1 MVLRGIS
8 KSLKFEILDTTELVK
23 EVFERVKPNL
33 IYSERIAKMTTLAAI
48 LAQDIKSSNTRSS
61 ITLKT
66 EGALQSIIA
75 KTSANAN
82 VAVKVN
88 IDEEK
93 HNKLLEAIKN
103 DDREEVNKLFSLNDG
118 TLQIMIDYGLK
129 TPYNSIFKIK
139 DNLLELAMNDYYEK
153 STQTKSILIT
163 SVSYDENT
171 NFSKSSGLL
180 IQLLPNGDEEVF
192 NFILEKLNRLTSI
205 TKMLEHNFSLERI
218 AYLIFENDIE
228 LFENENK
235 YKGLPYDKLPKIE
248 DIKILD
254 TNEIKFECDCSR
266 SYMGR
271 ALINS
276 VSNKELEEMIKE
288 DGNIEIVCS
297 FCGEKYIFNNIEE
310 VLKYE

>member
-129 TPYNSIFKIK
+129 NPYNSIFKIK

-218 AYLIFENDIE
+218 AHLIFENDIE

-248 DIKILD
+248 NIKILD

>member
-75 KTSANAN
+75 KTSSNAN

-163 SVSYDENT
+163 SISYDENT

-218 AYLIFENDIE
+218 AHLVFENDIE

-235 YKGLPYDKLPKIE
+235 YKGLPYDKLPKI
-248 DIKILD
+248 
-254 TNEIKFECDCSR
+254 
-266 SYMGR
+266 
-271 ALINS
+271 
-276 VSNKELEEMIKE
+276 
-288 DGNIEIVCS
+288 
-297 FCGEKYIFNNIEE
+297 
-310 VLKYE
+310 

>member
-103 DDREEVNKLFSLNDG
+103 DDKEEVNKLFSLNDG

-205 TKMLEHNFSLERI
+205 TKMLEYNFSLERI
-218 AYLIFENDIE
+218 AHLIFENDIE

>member
-23 EVFERVKPNL
+23 EVFERVKPHL

-75 KTSANAN
+75 KTSTNAN

-93 HNKLLEAIKN
+93 HNKLLEAIEN
-103 DDREEVNKLFSLNDG
+103 DNREEINKLYSLNDG

-129 TPYNSIFKIK
+129 NPYNSIFKIK

-153 STQTKSILIT
+153 SAQTKSILIT
-163 SVSYDENT
+163 SVSYDDNT

-180 IQLLPNGDEEVF
+180 IQLLPNGNEEVF

-218 AYLIFENDIE
+218 ANLIFENDIE

-288 DGNIEIVCS
+288 DGDIEIVCS

>member
-1 MVLRGIS
+1 MILRGIS

-103 DDREEVNKLFSLNDG
+103 DNKEEINKLYSLNDG

-129 TPYNSIFKIK
+129 NPYNSIFKIK

-163 SVSYDENT
+163 SVSYDDNT

-218 AYLIFENDIE
+218 AHLIFENDIE

>member
-75 KTSANAN
+75 KTSSNAN

-103 DDREEVNKLFSLNDG
+103 DDKEEVNKLFSLNDA
-118 TLQIMIDYGLK
+118 TLQIRIDYGLK
-129 TPYNSIFKIK
+129 NPYNSIFKIK

-218 AYLIFENDIE
+218 AHLIFENDIE

>member
-103 DDREEVNKLFSLNDG
+103 DDKEEVNKLFSLNDG

-129 TPYNSIFKIK
+129 IPYNSIFKIK

-163 SVSYDENT
+163 SVSYDDNT

-218 AYLIFENDIE
+218 AHLIFENDIE

>member
-82 VAVKVN
+82 VVVKVN

-218 AYLIFENDIE
+218 AHLIFENDIE

>member
-23 EVFERVKPNL
+23 EVFERVKPHL

-75 KTSANAN
+75 KTSTNAN

-93 HNKLLEAIKN
+93 HNKLLEAIEN
-103 DDREEVNKLFSLNDG
+103 DNKEEINKLYSLNDG

-129 TPYNSIFKIK
+129 NPYNSIFKIK
-139 DNLLELAMNDYYEK
+139 DNLLDLAMNDYYEK
-153 STQTKSILIT
+153 SAQTKSILIT
-163 SVSYDENT
+163 SVSYDDNT

-180 IQLLPNGDEEVF
+180 IQLLPNGNEEVF

-218 AYLIFENDIE
+218 ANLIFENDIE

-248 DIKILD
+248 DIKIFD

-297 FCGEKYIFNNIEE
+297 FCGEKYIFNNIGE

>member
-103 DDREEVNKLFSLNDG
+103 DDKEEINKLFSLNDG

-129 TPYNSIFKIK
+129 NPYNSIFKIK

-218 AYLIFENDIE
+218 VHLIFENDIE

>member
-103 DDREEVNKLFSLNDG
+103 DDKEEINKLFSLNDG

-129 TPYNSIFKIK
+129 NPYNSIFKIK

-218 AYLIFENDIE
+218 AHLIFENDIE

>member
-129 TPYNSIFKIK
+129 NPYNSIFKIK

-153 STQTKSILIT
+153 STHTK
-163 SVSYDENT
+163 
-171 NFSKSSGLL
+171 
-180 IQLLPNGDEEVF
+180 
-192 NFILEKLNRLTSI
+192 
-205 TKMLEHNFSLERI
+205 
-218 AYLIFENDIE
+218 
-228 LFENENK
+228 
-235 YKGLPYDKLPKIE
+235 
-248 DIKILD
+248 
-254 TNEIKFECDCSR
+254 
-266 SYMGR
+266 
-271 ALINS
+271 
-276 VSNKELEEMIKE
+276 
-288 DGNIEIVCS
+288 
-297 FCGEKYIFNNIEE
+297 
-310 VLKYE
+310 

>member
-23 EVFERVKPNL
+23 EVFERVKPHL

-75 KTSANAN
+75 KTSTNAN

-93 HNKLLEAIKN
+93 HNKLLEAIEN
-103 DDREEVNKLFSLNDG
+103 DNKEEINKLYSLNDG

-139 DNLLELAMNDYYEK
+139 GNLLELAMNDYYEK

-218 AYLIFENDIE
+218 AHLIFENDIE

>member
-23 EVFERVKPNL
+23 EVFERVKSNL

-75 KTSANAN
+75 KTSTNAN

-218 AYLIFENDIE
+218 AHLIFENDIE

-248 DIKILD
+248 NIKILD

>member
-23 EVFERVKPNL
+23 EVFERVKPHL
-33 IYSERIAKMTTLAAI
+33 IYSERIAKMATLAAI

-75 KTSANAN
+75 KTSTNAN

-93 HNKLLEAIKN
+93 HNKLLEAIEN
-103 DDREEVNKLFSLNDG
+103 DNKEEINKLYSLNDG

-129 TPYNSIFKIK
+129 NPYNSIFKIK

-153 STQTKSILIT
+153 SAQTKSILIT
-163 SVSYDENT
+163 SVSYDDNT

-218 AYLIFENDIE
+218 ANLIFENDIE

-297 FCGEKYIFNNIEE
+297 FCGEKYIFNNIGE

>member
-129 TPYNSIFKIK
+129 NPYNSIFKIK

-180 IQLLPNGDEEVF
+180 IQLLPNGNEEVF

-218 AYLIFENDIE
+218 AHLIFENDIE

>member
-129 TPYNSIFKIK
+129 NPYNSIFKIK

-163 SVSYDENT
+163 SVSYDDNT

-218 AYLIFENDIE
+218 AHLIFENDIE

>member
-23 EVFERVKPNL
+23 EVFERVKPHL

-75 KTSANAN
+75 KTSTNAN

-93 HNKLLEAIKN
+93 HNKLLEAIEN
-103 DDREEVNKLFSLNDG
+103 DNREEINKLYSLNDG

-129 TPYNSIFKIK
+129 NPYNSIFKIK

-153 STQTKSILIT
+153 SAQTKSILIT
-163 SVSYDENT
+163 SVSYDDNT

-180 IQLLPNGDEEVF
+180 IQLLPNGNEEVF

-218 AYLIFENDIE
+218 ANLIFENDIE

-248 DIKILD
+248 DIKLLD

-297 FCGEKYIFNNIEE
+297 FCGEKYIFNNIGE

>member
-129 TPYNSIFKIK
+129 NPYNSIFKIK

-218 AYLIFENDIE
+218 AHLIFENDIE

>member
-103 DDREEVNKLFSLNDG
+103 DNKEEINKLYSLNDG

-129 TPYNSIFKIK
+129 NPYNSIFKIK

-163 SVSYDENT
+163 SVSYDDNT

-218 AYLIFENDIE
+218 ANLIFENDIE

-276 VSNKELEEMIKE
+276 LSNKELEEMIKE

>member
-103 DDREEVNKLFSLNDG
+103 DDKEEINKLFSLNDG

-129 TPYNSIFKIK
+129 NPYNSIFKIK

-218 AYLIFENDIE
+218 AHLISENDIE

>member
-23 EVFERVKPNL
+23 EVFERVKTNL

-75 KTSANAN
+75 KTSSNAN

-103 DDREEVNKLFSLNDG
+103 DDKEEVNKLFSLNDG

-139 DNLLELAMNDYYEK
+139 DNLLDLAMNDYYEK

>member
-23 EVFERVKPNL
+23 EVFERVRPHL

-75 KTSANAN
+75 KTSTNAN

-103 DDREEVNKLFSLNDG
+103 DNKEEINKLYSLNDG

-129 TPYNSIFKIK
+129 NPYNSIFKIK

-163 SVSYDENT
+163 SVSYDDNT

-218 AYLIFENDIE
+218 AHLIFENDIE

>member
-33 IYSERIAKMTTLAAI
+33 IYSERIAKMITLAAI

>member
-139 DNLLELAMNDYYEK
+139 GNLLELAMNDYYEK

-180 IQLLPNGDEEVF
+180 IQLLPNGNEEVF

-218 AYLIFENDIE
+218 AHLIFENDIE

>member
-103 DDREEVNKLFSLNDG
+103 DDKEEINKLFSLNDG

-129 TPYNSIFKIK
+129 NPYNSIFKIK

-218 AYLIFENDIE
+218 AHLIFENDIE

-235 YKGLPYDKLPKIE
+235 YKGLPYNKLPKIE

>member
-33 IYSERIAKMTTLAAI
+33 IYSERIAKMITLAAI

-75 KTSANAN
+75 KTSTNAN

-218 AYLIFENDIE
+218 AHLIFENDIE

>member
-93 HNKLLEAIKN
+93 HNKLLEAIEN
-103 DDREEVNKLFSLNDG
+103 DNKEEINKLYSLNDG

-218 AYLIFENDIE
+218 AHLIFENDIE

-276 VSNKELEEMIKE
+276 VSNKELVEMIKE

>member
-93 HNKLLEAIKN
+93 HKKLIEAIKN
-103 DDREEVNKLFSLNDG
+103 DEKEEINKLFSLNDG

-129 TPYNSIFKIK
+129 NPYNSIFKIK

-218 AYLIFENDIE
+218 AHLIFENDIE

>member
-93 HNKLLEAIKN
+93 HNKLLEAIEN
-103 DDREEVNKLFSLNDG
+103 DNKEEINKLYSLNDG

-139 DNLLELAMNDYYEK
+139 GNLLELAMNDYYEK

-218 AYLIFENDIE
+218 AHLIFENDIE

>member
-103 DDREEVNKLFSLNDG
+103 DDKEEVNKLYSLNDG

-180 IQLLPNGDEEVF
+180 IQLLPNGNEEVF

-218 AYLIFENDIE
+218 AHLIFENDIE

-266 SYMGR
+266 LYMGR

>member
-103 DDREEVNKLFSLNDG
+103 DDKEEVNKLFSLNDG

-139 DNLLELAMNDYYEK
+139 GNLLELAMNDYYEK

-180 IQLLPNGDEEVF
+180 IQLLPNGNEEVF

-218 AYLIFENDIE
+218 AHLIFENDIE

>member
-103 DDREEVNKLFSLNDG
+103 DDKEEVNKLFSLNDG

-218 AYLIFENDIE
+218 AHLIFENDIE
-228 LFENENK
+228 
-235 YKGLPYDKLPKIE
+235 
-248 DIKILD
+248 
-254 TNEIKFECDCSR
+254 
-266 SYMGR
+266 
-271 ALINS
+271 
-276 VSNKELEEMIKE
+276 
-288 DGNIEIVCS
+288 NIM
-297 FCGEKYIFNNIEE
+297 
-310 VLKYE
+310 

>member
-103 DDREEVNKLFSLNDG
+103 DDKEEVNKLFSLNDG

-129 TPYNSIFKIK
+129 NPYNSIFKIK

-218 AYLIFENDIE
+218 AHLIFENDIE

>member
-23 EVFERVKPNL
+23 EVFERVKPHL

-75 KTSANAN
+75 KTSTNAN

-93 HNKLLEAIKN
+93 HNKLLEAIEN
-103 DDREEVNKLFSLNDG
+103 DNKEEINKLYSLNDG

-129 TPYNSIFKIK
+129 NPYNSIFKIK
-139 DNLLELAMNDYYEK
+139 DNLLDLAMNDYYEK
-153 STQTKSILIT
+153 SAQTKSILIT
-163 SVSYDENT
+163 SVSYDDNT

-180 IQLLPNGDEEVF
+180 LQLLPNGNEEVF

-218 AYLIFENDIE
+218 ANLIFENDIE

-297 FCGEKYIFNNIEE
+297 FCGEKYIFNNIGE

>member
-103 DDREEVNKLFSLNDG
+103 DNKEEINKLYSLNDG

-129 TPYNSIFKIK
+129 NPYNSIFKIK

-218 AYLIFENDIE
+218 AHLIFENDIE

>member
-8 KSLKFEILDTTELVK
+8 QCLKFEILDPTELVK

-103 DDREEVNKLFSLNDG
+103 DNKEEINKLYSLNDG

-129 TPYNSIFKIK
+129 NPYNSIFKIK

-218 AYLIFENDIE
+218 AHLIFENDIE

>member
-23 EVFERVKPNL
+23 EVFERVKPHL

-75 KTSANAN
+75 KTSTNAN

-93 HNKLLEAIKN
+93 HNKLLEAIEN
-103 DDREEVNKLFSLNDG
+103 DNKEEINKLYSLNDG

-129 TPYNSIFKIK
+129 NPYNSIFKIK

-153 STQTKSILIT
+153 SAQTKSILIT

-180 IQLLPNGDEEVF
+180 IQLLPNGNEEVF

-218 AYLIFENDIE
+218 ANLIFENDIE

>member
-103 DDREEVNKLFSLNDG
+103 DDKEEVNKLFSLNDG

-218 AYLIFENDIE
+218 AHLIFENDIE

-235 YKGLPYDKLPKIE
+235 YKGLPYGKLPKIE

>member
-82 VAVKVN
+82 IAVKVN

-129 TPYNSIFKIK
+129 NPYNSIFKIK

-218 AYLIFENDIE
+218 AHLIFENDIE